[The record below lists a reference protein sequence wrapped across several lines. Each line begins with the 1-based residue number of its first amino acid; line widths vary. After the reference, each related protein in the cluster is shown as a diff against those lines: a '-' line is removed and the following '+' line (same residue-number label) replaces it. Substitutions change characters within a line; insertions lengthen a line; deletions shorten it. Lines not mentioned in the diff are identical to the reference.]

1 MRFDLRSGVCAAIDR
16 QVRAVD
22 VRRIRSGDER
32 YQCCDIHGM
41 AISETQKQDDDVTAP
56 QQKFRCRTAWRLH
69 ANSIIF
75 VFQDKAGRTSVS
87 GCNRE
92 AGGGIQEIGIRGR
105 AEGL

>member
-1 MRFDLRSGVCAAIDR
+1 MSPSLNKHFDA
-16 QVRAVD
+16 
-22 VRRIRSGDER
+22 E
-32 YQCCDIHGM
+32 
-41 AISETQKQDDDVTAP
+41 E
-56 QQKFRCRTAWRLH
+56 AWRLH

-105 AEGL
+105 AAGPSLQAA